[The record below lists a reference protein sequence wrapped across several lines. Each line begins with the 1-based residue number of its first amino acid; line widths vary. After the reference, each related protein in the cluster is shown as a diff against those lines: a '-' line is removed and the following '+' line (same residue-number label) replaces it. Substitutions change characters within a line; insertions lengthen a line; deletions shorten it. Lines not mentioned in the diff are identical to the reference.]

1 MASLD
6 WVVLGAYFF
15 VMVGIGLW
23 SRKRI
28 HTIADFFTARGRIPW
43 WLSGISHHMS
53 GYSAI
58 MFVTFAAV
66 AYDHGVTVY
75 FWWPLTIGVG
85 IGIGAFVFAAR
96 WNRLRAKHGV
106 NSPLAYLAVRYN
118 LPTQQVLAY
127 SGAALKVVDIA
138 AKWVAI
144 ALLLQGFADIPLVW
158 GITLTGICTMAY
170 MAFGGLWADVLT
182 DLGQF
187 IIQGIAGFAMLFALF
202 AHLDGVSTLWT
213 MWDDLPQGHGDPVAG
228 PVTSGLIMAF
238 LLVKTF
244 EYNGGMWNLAQR
256 YMAAPSGSRAKR
268 SALLS
273 SFLWIVWPFILFI
286 PMIAAPL
293 VVPGIEDGEQSYIM
307 LAQELLPTGIIGLLL
322 AGFFSHTMAMVA
334 SDSNVITAVITRD
347 LAPVLVPKVRRF
359 TQAGQLLFARIT
371 TVAFV
376 TVSMAF
382 ALFADPDG
390 FIMTVVVSVVAAT
403 MGPISIPLMLGLLPW
418 FRRHGPLA
426 AITSWAGGLLVWAYL
441 YWGVEDATQTM
452 NVGLPVLTSL
462 TLYLVVGF
470 LRPEASPARDGLIDS
485 LGSDPTDAE
494 RAALEARF
502 EGNPPPSDGDAVAET
517 VIAR

>member
-1 MASLD
+1 MSGLD
-6 WVVLGAYFF
+6 WVVVAAYFC
-15 VMVGIGLW
+15 VMVAIGLW
-23 SRKRI
+23 STRRI
-28 HTIADFFTARGRIPW
+28 ENVADFFTARGRIPW

-66 AYDHGVTVY
+66 AYDYGITVY
-75 FWWPLTIGVG
+75 FWWPLTIGLG
-85 IGIGAFVFAAR
+85 IGVGAFLFAPR

-127 SGAALKVVDIA
+127 SGALLKVVDIA

-144 ALLLQGFADIPLVW
+144 AVLLQGFADLPLAW
-158 GITLTGICTMAY
+158 GIGLTGVCTMFY

-187 IIQGIAGFAMLFALF
+187 IIQAVAGIAMLIAVM
-202 AHLDGVSTLWT
+202 AHLGGVSSLWT
-213 MWDDLPQGHGDPVAG
+213 MWGDLPEGHSDPVNG
-228 PVTSGLIMAF
+228 TVSTGLIMAF

-256 YMAAPSGSRAKR
+256 YMSAPSGTRAKK

-273 SFLWIVWPFILFI
+273 SALWLVWPLILFI

-293 VVPGIEDGEQSYIM
+293 IVPGLENGEQSYIK
-307 LAQELLPTGIIGLLL
+307 LAQELLPTGLIGLLL

-347 LAPVLVPKVRRF
+347 LAPAIMPRLRALSDRS
-359 TQAGQLLFARIT
+359 ALLFARVT

-376 TVSMAF
+376 TVSMGF
-382 ALFADPDG
+382 ALFSDPNG
-390 FIMTVVVSVVAAT
+390 FIMTVVVSIVAAT

-418 FRRHGPLA
+418 FKRHGPLA
-426 AITSWAGGLLVWAYL
+426 AIGSWAGGLAVWAWL
-441 YWGVEDATQTM
+441 YWGVPDASETVT
-452 NVGLPVLTSL
+452 VSSPLLTSL
-462 TLYLVVGF
+462 VLYVVIGLV
-470 LRPEASPARDGLIDS
+470 RPER
-485 LGSDPTDAE
+485 
-494 RAALEARF
+494 
-502 EGNPPPSDGDAVAET
+502 NPEGDAVVDSLNDDPLPEEATLPPAAPPATEPLT
-517 VIAR
+517 EPR